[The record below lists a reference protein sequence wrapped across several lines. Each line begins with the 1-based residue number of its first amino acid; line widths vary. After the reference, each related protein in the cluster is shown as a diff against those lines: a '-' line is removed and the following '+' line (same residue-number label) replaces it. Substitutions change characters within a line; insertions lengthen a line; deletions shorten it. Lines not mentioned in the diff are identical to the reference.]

1 MSGWLDPVRAALDLR
16 TTPLDC
22 FFRDDDGGWGNV
34 ELVRLVSCFERAGAP
49 LDIAMI
55 PAATDAALAAYL
67 LERKRQGTIALG
79 LHQHGC
85 SHLNHESAGRK
96 CEFGASRSPAQ
107 QSTDIAAGRDRLQL
121 LLGDAMDPI
130 FTPPWNRCTGET
142 IAALAD
148 LGFAALSRNRGASPE
163 IQGGLRE
170 LDVHVDWMRHRSSTG
185 PDHCAIADAIVD
197 SLRHDEPVGIMLHH
211 AVMGEG
217 DFHAMSDLLT
227 ALGSHPRVTFRSMAE
242 LAVRAEKRRP
252 S

>member
-16 TTPLDC
+16 DAPVDC
-22 FFRDDDGGWGNV
+22 FFRDDDGGWGNG
-34 ELVRLVSCFERAGAP
+34 ELVRLVSCFERAETP

-67 LERKRQGTIALG
+67 LERKRHGAALLG

-85 SHLNHESAGRK
+85 SHLNHENAGRK
-96 CEFGASRSPAQ
+96 CEFGASRSSAQ
-107 QSTDIAAGRDRLQL
+107 QSEDIATGRDRLQR

-148 LGFAALSRNRGASPE
+148 LGFSVLSRNRGASPE
-163 IQGGLRE
+163 MQGGLRE
-170 LDVHVDWMRHRSSTG
+170 LNVHVDWMRHRASTG
-185 PDHCAIADAIVD
+185 PDHCAIADAVVE
-197 SLRHDEPVGIMLHH
+197 SLRYGEPLGIMLHH

-217 DFHAMSDLLT
+217 DFHALSDLLS
-227 ALGSHPRVTFRSMAE
+227 AMRSHPRVTFRSMAE
-242 LAVRAEKRRP
+242 LAARAQQRRP